1 MRRIGFLVALLLLAS
16 LGCKKEPASGEG
28 LAAEQKGAPRSASKA
43 TAEEQQA
50 APIPDE
56 EEPKS
61 LPLDQVPEELK
72 HQGYEYYGLS
82 SLASVEL
89 EMKGEGKVFSGT
101 RTTKLVKIADG
112 IATFEVEH
120 SGGLQ
125 GLGVSTYSVEK
136 DGVYAVKISIGSFKP
151 PHRME
156 IPAILKPGATWG
168 GPITISMNDGNKVKT
183 NLMYRVAGPEKVKTR
198 AGVFDAILVTASG
211 KGTVGSQKT
220 KESMKLWFAKGV
232 GPVKI
237 LMKRTVGKETSQSTI
252 EATKVSK

>member
-1 MRRIGFLVALLLLAS
+1 M
-16 LGCKKEPASGEG
+16 
-28 LAAEQKGAPRSASKA
+28 
-43 TAEEQQA
+43 
-50 APIPDE
+50 
-56 EEPKS
+56 
-61 LPLDQVPEELK
+61 PLDQVPKELR

-82 SLASVEL
+82 NLNSVEL
-89 EMKGEGKVFSGT
+89 EMKGQGQILSGT
-101 RTTKLVKIADG
+101 RSTRLVEVAGGK
-112 IATFEVEH
+112 ATFEVEH
-120 SGGLQ
+120 SGGLA
-125 GLGVSTYSVEK
+125 GLGVSTYSVEN
-136 DGVYAVKISIGSFKP
+136 DGVYATKISIGSFKP

-156 IPAILKPGATWG
+156 IPADLKPGATWG

-211 KGTVGSQKT
+211 NGIAGSQKT
-220 KESMKLWFAKGV
+220 KETMKLWFAKGV